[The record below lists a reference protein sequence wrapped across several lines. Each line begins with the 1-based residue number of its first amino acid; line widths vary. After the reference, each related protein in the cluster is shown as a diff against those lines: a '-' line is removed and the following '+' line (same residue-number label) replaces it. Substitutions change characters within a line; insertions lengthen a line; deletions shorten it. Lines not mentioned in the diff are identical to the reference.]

1 MNIDAILLAIA
12 TGVFIALILA
22 TLPAKNYRI

>member
-1 MNIDAILLAIA
+1 MNIDAALLAIA

-22 TLPAKNYRI
+22 TLARSRY